1 MTRFKRTLIVEQSN
15 NYVDQI
21 KDMLHDL
28 SDSFLCTTNGEEG
41 LALYDKHK
49 PDLVLVEAILPGY
62 DGFALMEHML
72 PDKDVIKI
80 VLTSMNQKLIISKSF
95 ELEAGYV
102 FVKPYVRD
110 VFLKRLLEA
119 ADMHERLRTPELLDY
134 DQFLVGRISV
144 ALKRLGI
151 PVNLKGYK
159 FLKEALQI
167 VCDDQRKMR
176 PLSANVYGPLARKY
190 SSTEQCV
197 ERNIR
202 HAIETAASRGD
213 PDAFYEYFGYSISSD
228 KGKPTNGEFIAAL
241 SEKLLAH
248 NE

>member
-1 MTRFKRTLIVEQSN
+1 MTRFRCTLIVEQSN
-15 NYVDQI
+15 DYIDQI
-21 KDMLHDL
+21 KDMLEDV
-28 SDSFLCTTNGEEG
+28 SDSFVDTTNGEEG
-41 LALYDKHK
+41 LALYEVHK

-72 PDKDVIKI
+72 PDKHVVKI
-80 VLTSMNQKLIISKSF
+80 VLTSMNQKLIIKKSF

-102 FVKPYVRD
+102 FVKPYIKD

-119 ADMHERLRTPELLDY
+119 ADMHEKMRAPMPDY
-134 DQFLVGRISV
+134 DQFLAGRISV

-176 PLSANVYGPLARKY
+176 PLSVNVYEPLARKY
-190 SSTEQCV
+190 HSTDKCV

-213 PDAFYEYFGYSISSD
+213 PDAFYEYFGYSISSE
-228 KGKPTNGEFIAAL
+228 KGKPTNSEFIAAL

-248 NE
+248 HE

>member
-1 MTRFKRTLIVEQSN
+1 MARFKRTLIVEQSN
-15 NYVDQI
+15 DYINQI
-21 KDMLHDL
+21 KDMLKDV
-28 SDSFLCTTNGEEG
+28 SASFLCTTNGEEG
-41 LALYDKHK
+41 LALYDEHR

-72 PDKDVIKI
+72 SDKDVLKI
-80 VLTSMNQKLIISKSF
+80 VLTSMNQKLIIKKSF
-95 ELEAGYV
+95 ELDAGYV
-102 FVKPYVRD
+102 FVKPYVRE
-110 VFLKRLLEA
+110 VFLKRLLEV
-119 ADMHERLRTPELLDY
+119 ADMHEKMYLPEVEA
-134 DQFLVGRISV
+134 DQILAGRISV

-167 VCDDQRKMR
+167 VCGDQRKIR
-176 PLSANVYGPLARKY
+176 PLSANVYAPLARKY
-190 SSTEQCV
+190 GSTDKCV

-213 PDAFYEYFGYSISSD
+213 PDAFYEYFGYSISSE

-241 SEKLLAH
+241 CEKLMA
-248 NE
+248 NSE